1 MNRGR
6 LLALLPILLVMVACN
21 SGGPT
26 AQASPSSSPSPSP
39 SAQGWPTTGT
49 LAVYDGPSADRSS
62 HTVWVVGFSGS
73 APNATANVIT
83 TVKLASRADIPLK
96 CIGCFALDPPYVS
109 TSKTQIYVL
118 DGNSTVSTLAPD
130 GSLKKVTAIPGT
142 DNARAAFA
150 VSPDDSQIAV
160 GVMDFASG
168 KFSVYVENLHGGGH
182 VDVFG
187 GAAPFYWPIRWR
199 NGKIVLASGPN
210 TQTFMN
216 PYHATGYALIDPT
229 AGAQPVALGRGDCIP
244 SGTLTPAGTACIVR
258 PGTQCIEGLVANATS
273 PYYYNS
279 CLRRVN
285 WDGTETAYL
294 ISNTSYMSTFTVSY
308 AALSPNTLEIT
319 TDQLGRLAPPVSAT
333 HGGNNF
339 LGLGPAAIRPPVRP
353 CMGWIDGVTFSFTFV
368 NPDGSSDVRII
379 GATFAGSTEIA
390 PGVPSSPING
400 DLVATVPDEF
410 DT

>member
-1 MNRGR
+1 
-6 LLALLPILLVMVACN
+6 
-21 SGGPT
+21 
-26 AQASPSSSPSPSP
+26 
-39 SAQGWPTTGT
+39 
-49 LAVYDGPSADRSS
+49 
-62 HTVWVVGFSGS
+62 
-73 APNATANVIT
+73 
-83 TVKLASRADIPLK
+83 
-96 CIGCFALDPPYVS
+96 
-109 TSKTQIYVL
+109 
-118 DGNSTVSTLAPD
+118 
-130 GSLKKVTAIPGT
+130 
-142 DNARAAFA
+142 
-150 VSPDDSQIAV
+150 
-160 GVMDFASG
+160 
-168 KFSVYVENLHGGGH
+168 
-182 VDVFG
+182 
-187 GAAPFYWPIRWR
+187 
-199 NGKIVLASGPN
+199 
-210 TQTFMN
+210 MN

-279 CLRRVN
+279 CLRRIN
-285 WDGTETAYL
+285 WDGAETVYL
-294 ISNTSYMSTFTVSY
+294 ISNTSYASTFTVSY